1 MWAENQ
7 LQKLENEE
15 ERKTSLQ
22 LSNTFPSAVY
32 SQTKSIF
39 LPALKNT
46 VSNLDDKTE
55 LCFLIGVHD
64 ICIQRGQES
73 HIAGLCPRKSIEFNT
88 HIIPQAYVS
97 RTNAKIH
104 VHYLI

>member
-1 MWAENQ
+1 MGKGEKQ
-7 LQKLENEE
+7 VSSYQIPFKLLYTHKP
-15 ERKTSLQ
+15 R
-22 LSNTFPSAVY
+22 TFFSA
-32 SQTKSIF
+32 SFKKIASD
-39 LPALKNT
+39 
-46 VSNLDDKTE
+46 LDDKTG
-55 LCFLIGVHD
+55 LCFLIGAHGIRRGHD
-64 ICIQRGQES
+64 S